1 MKQRVV
7 GRRRRLAPE
16 QRVAFT
22 LVELLVVI
30 AIIGVL
36 IGLLLPAVQAAREA
50 ARRSACSN
58 NMKNLCLAMLNHHD
72 QKQAFPYGFNWL
84 EALWQAPLLPYIE
97 EQPLYD
103 TLIFHESNGNWG
115 TNGSPNETACGT
127 VISLFRCPSLS
138 APDHIDNEGIPLRV
152 PVSYRGCAGS
162 NIFSDDRST
171 ITNAPAG
178 AMSLEEVPLDG
189 MLWGESKVRIHEVTD
204 GTSKTVI
211 LGESAFDLDY
221 VKDGQAMDYWQL
233 GSPQTG
239 GWSSGGAGGTEYSE
253 GVGAMGPKINS
264 RFDPTIDGRHMEIAF
279 GSWHPQGAAFGFVD
293 GSTRFI
299 NNEIAIDVYRALG
312 SRNGGEVT
320 GAVD

>member
-1 MKQRVV
+1 MKRGVLGIRHRSAQVTS
-7 GRRRRLAPE
+7 G
-16 QRVAFT
+16 FT

-72 QKQAFPYGFNWL
+72 QKQSFPYGFNWL

-103 TLIFHESNGNWG
+103 TLIFDESNGNWG

-138 APDHIDNEGIPLRV
+138 VPVHIDNEGIPLRV

-171 ITNAPAG
+171 ISGAPSG
-178 AMSLEEVPLDG
+178 AKSLEEVPLDG

-204 GTSKTVI
+204 GTSKTII
-211 LGESAFDLDY
+211 LGESSTDPEY
-221 VKDGQAMDYWQL
+221 VKDGQGMDYWQF
-233 GSPQTG
+233 GAPQTG
-239 GWSSGGAGGTEYSE
+239 GWVSGGAGGTEYSE
-253 GVGAMGPKINS
+253 GVGSTGPKLNS
-264 RFDPTIDGRHMEIAF
+264 RFDPTVDGRHMEISF
-279 GSWHPQGAAFGFVD
+279 GSWHPQGAAFGLVD

-320 GAVD
+320 GSLD